1 MTTIE
6 VAENYTM
13 GVAGLMTEEGYE
25 FKPVDTVWSFRELI
39 HHIAY
44 GIYWWESNF
53 ILQKQT
59 GWMPPAVPATKSDT
73 MHYLA
78 QAFASLRKTV
88 GSQETTDEMI
98 HGFYATI
105 DHITHHRGQATIY
118 LRCQGITP
126 PEYVF

>member
-13 GVAGLMTEEGYE
+13 GVAGLMPEEGYE
-25 FKPVDTVWSFRELI
+25 FKPVDSIWTFRELI

-44 GIYWWESNF
+44 GILWWENNF
-53 ILQKQT
+53 ILQKKT
-59 GWMPPAVPATKSDT
+59 DWLPPAITSSKTDT

-88 GSQETTDEMI
+88 GSLEMTDEVI
-98 HGFYATI
+98 HGFFATI